1 MQDHATD
8 IATAGG
14 TASAAAIGMAAT
26 AAALAATDAA
36 LVRAVA
42 QEMHP
47 FAIGFFRSAFGLAF
61 LAPWIIARGGLGL
74 SRYRGLHLLR
84 AAIKLLSLVAFYA
97 AFASAELADATAVMF
112 TAPLFLTLG
121 AWIWLGERL
130 DALRIFGIATGF
142 AGALILIAPGGGS
155 ASPALLYA
163 LSGAA
168 LIAVAQLML
177 KAMSA
182 HDDTGTL
189 VAWNLVVTVPLAA
202 IPAALVWTTPSVE
215 VLGLLALQ
223 GVLGAANMA
232 LMTRAF
238 GLADASLLAPVD
250 FLRLP
255 MVAALGYLAFGESPG
270 LATWIGAAVILTGT
284 LVVTAGGRLKTH
296 RAGLPAQRR

>member
-1 MQDHATD
+1 MQDHAAD
-8 IATAGG
+8 ITNTGGIAAG
-14 TASAAAIGMAAT
+14 AAIGMAAG
-26 AAALAATDAA
+26 AAALAAADAA

-42 QEMHP
+42 DEMHP
-47 FAIGFFRSAFGLAF
+47 FAIGFFRSAFGVAV

-74 SRYRGLHLLR
+74 SRYRALHLLR

-130 DALRIFGIATGF
+130 DALRIVGVATGF
-142 AGALILIAPGGGS
+142 TGALILIAPGS
-155 ASPALLYA
+155 DAVSPALLFA
-163 LSGAA
+163 LAGAA

-202 IPAALVWTTPSVE
+202 IPAALVWTTPSPE
-215 VLGLLALQ
+215 VLALLALQ

-238 GLADASLLAPVD
+238 GLAEASLLAPVD

-255 MVAALGYLAFGESPG
+255 MVAVLGYLAFGESPG

-284 LVVTAGGRLKTH
+284 LVVTAGGRLRTH
-296 RAGLPAQRR
+296 RAGRPARGR